1 MESGKEGP
9 LWLDLVASG
18 GHAGAQ
24 ACMKEH
30 GSWEHP
36 WGTGVSQQARGCG
49 PGGSL
54 LPTGANL
61 CGSLRGS
68 ERLMPLRDFY
78 HPPFHQEGASR
89 AGPLVGAGV
98 PGLRREGQV

>member
-1 MESGKEGP
+1 MGTPLGDWSVPAGEG
-9 LWLDLVASG
+9 V
-18 GHAGAQ
+18 
-24 ACMKEH
+24 
-30 GSWEHP
+30 GSW
-36 WGTGVSQQARGCG
+36 GC
-49 PGGSL
+49 SL